1 MDERTALDVTAM
13 RALETGATGARAR
26 DDWTDADRAWASRAA
41 AEVVGER
48 ATPEQ
53 FLGRRAALALERL
66 GEREPR
72 FVRATHA
79 LSWPPWVGNAVI
91 AGAFVLGI
99 AVDRIGGA
107 QTINLLAP
115 PVFLL
120 LVWNVAVYAL
130 LALAPIAGRRPAE
143 AFGALRASLTRFASG
158 AGKAPRTRDAARS
171 VRYAAMAAE
180 WARVSAPLYAARAA
194 RILHFAAAAL
204 ALGMMAGM
212 YVRGLAFEYR
222 ATWESTFLDAS
233 QVRALLAVALA
244 PGAWLTGLVVPD
256 VTRVAAIRAPSGEN
270 AATWLHL
277 IAATVLA
284 MIVVPRIVL
293 GVVAAIVERR
303 RASRLP
309 VPLADPYFQRLLR
322 GFRGGAA
329 RLRVVPYSYTP
340 GASALAG
347 LEAIVA
353 RGFGGSAA
361 IVVDAPVSYGDDAA
375 ATRAGPG
382 HAIALF
388 NATATPER
396 DVHGS
401 FVAALAAD
409 AQATPPVIA
418 LVDESVFRARAPG
431 DDSRLAERRATWRDA
446 LTAPGVAIV
455 FADLATPDLA
465 ASEAALDAALGAHD
479 RPAVAR

>member
-1 MDERTALDVTAM
+1 MDERTALDVTAV
-13 RALETGATGARAR
+13 RALETGGRAR

-41 AEVVGER
+41 AEVVGEH
-48 ATPEQ
+48 ATPEH

-66 GEREPR
+66 GERDPR
-72 FVRATHA
+72 FVRATRA
-79 LSWPPWVGNAVI
+79 LNWRPWVGNAVI
-91 AGAFVLGI
+91 AGAFALGV

-120 LVWNVAVYAL
+120 LAWNLAVYAA
-130 LALAPIAGRRPAE
+130 LALAPFARRHPGE
-143 AFGALRASLTRFASG
+143 TLGAFRASLARFASG
-158 AGKAPRTRDAARS
+158 GGRAPRTRDPARHA
-171 VRYAAMAAE
+171 RYTATAAE

-194 RILHFAAAAL
+194 RILHFAAAVL
-204 ALGMMAGM
+204 ALGVIAGM

-233 QVRALLAVALA
+233 QVRALLAAALA
-244 PGAWLTGLVVPD
+244 PGSWLTGLVVPD
-256 VTRVAAIRAPSGEN
+256 VARVAAIRAPSGEN

-284 MIVVPRIVL
+284 VIIIPRIVL
-293 GVVAAIVERR
+293 GVVAAMVERR

-309 VPLADPYFQRLLR
+309 VPLAEPYFQRLLR

-329 RLRVVPYSYTP
+329 RVRVLPYSYTP
-340 GASALAG
+340 GAPALAG
-347 LEAIVA
+347 LESIVG

-361 IVVDAPVSYGDDAA
+361 IVVEAPMGYGDDAA
-375 ATRAGPG
+375 AARAGPG
-382 HAIALF
+382 HAIVLF

-396 DVHGS
+396 DVHGR
-401 FVAALAAD
+401 FVAALAAN
-409 AQATPPVIA
+409 AQTTPPVIA
-418 LVDESVFRARAPG
+418 LVDESVFRARALG
-431 DDSRLAERRATWRDA
+431 DDKRLGERRAIWRDA

-465 ASEAALDAALGAHD
+465 ASVDALDAALVAHD
-479 RPAVAR
+479 TGTAAR